1 MAICYIF
8 VATTIVV
15 TTIMENKNL
24 VVKLLR
30 TTAYVEEKLN
40 AALKTKGLSLP
51 QFNVLRILRG
61 RNGKAANISNLQDQ
75 MIKPMSNTSRLVDK
89 LIEKK
94 WVHRQICPSNRR
106 KVEIVITQKGL
117 AALKSIDSLVV
128 KAEEEITATLNAKD
142 KDELFALLS
151 LWDPNK

>member
-89 LIEKK
+89 LIEKE

>member
-61 RNGKAANISNLQDQ
+61 RNGKAANISDLQDQ

-89 LIEKK
+89 LIEKE

-128 KAEEEITATLNAKD
+128 NAEEEITATLNAKD

>member
-1 MAICYIF
+1 MAIYYIF

-24 VVKLLR
+24 VVQLLR

-61 RNGKAANISNLQDQ
+61 RNGKAANMSNLQDQ

-89 LIEKK
+89 LIEKE

-106 KVEIVITQKGL
+106 KVEIIITQKGL

-128 KAEEEITATLNAKD
+128 KAEEEITASLNPKD

>member
-1 MAICYIF
+1 MAIYYIF

-24 VVKLLR
+24 VVQLLR

-61 RNGKAANISNLQDQ
+61 RNGKAVNMSNLQDQ

-89 LIEKK
+89 LIEKE

-106 KVEIVITQKGL
+106 KVEIIITQKGL
-117 AALKSIDSLVV
+117 TALKSIDSLVV
-128 KAEEEITATLNAKD
+128 KAEEEITASLNAKD
-142 KDELFALLS
+142 KNELFALLS

>member
-1 MAICYIF
+1 MAIYYIF

-15 TTIMENKNL
+15 TAIMENKNL
-24 VVKLLR
+24 VVQLLR

-61 RNGKAANISNLQDQ
+61 RNGKAVNMSNLHDQ

-89 LIEKK
+89 LIEKE

-106 KVEIVITQKGL
+106 KVEIIITQKGL
-117 AALKSIDSLVV
+117 TALKSIDSLVV
-128 KAEEEITATLNAKD
+128 KAEEEITASLNAKD
-142 KDELFALLS
+142 KNELFALLS

>member
-1 MAICYIF
+1 MANCYIF
-8 VATTIVV
+8 VPTTFVV

-24 VVKLLR
+24 VVQLLR
-30 TTAYVEEKLN
+30 TTAFVEEKLN

-61 RNGKAANISNLQDQ
+61 RNGKAANMSSLQDQ

-89 LIEKK
+89 LIDKE

-106 KVEIVITQKGL
+106 KVDIVITQKGL
-117 AALKSIDSLVV
+117 VALKSIDSLIE
-128 KAEEEITATLNAKD
+128 KTEEEITASLQAKD
-142 KDELFALLS
+142 KDELVALLT
-151 LWDPNK
+151 LWNPNK

>member
-1 MAICYIF
+1 MAIYYIF

-24 VVKLLR
+24 VVQLLR

-61 RNGKAANISNLQDQ
+61 RKGKAVNMSNLQDQ

-89 LIEKK
+89 LIEKE

-106 KVEIVITQKGL
+106 KVEIIITQKGL
-117 AALKSIDSLVV
+117 TALKSIDSLVV
-128 KAEEEITATLNAKD
+128 KAEEEITASLNAKN
-142 KDELFALLS
+142 KNELFALLS